1 MRWFRTLLPFLAGAF
16 LLTACRP
23 PAFGPEVKQRVLS
36 GLDRQMEEVAYAPG
50 VDFRTWPSV
59 RAKHQAALDAA
70 PSAQAFEAEAN
81 KALGTF
87 KASHMRLMSP
97 ERSRAYHENAAA
109 AALGF
114 DALLH
119 DGAWMVHRVEPGS
132 PAATGGLQPGDLLLG
147 FPVDR
152 TLASV
157 MEPREVGRKVT
168 LTWRREGVERSATFT
183 MDRVLL
189 REPVTLRWL
198 EGEVAVLRVPSFMP
212 GRYEPNGV
220 AALLADAR
228 RARGLI
234 LDLRGNGGGLIVHT
248 AHLLSQLVPAGTLLF
263 RTLDRDAVA
272 SGKRGRTYVSRP
284 PKIGPLGCPVAVLV
298 SPTNG
303 SGGELVPAV
312 LQELGRAKVLGM
324 KTMGAV
330 LGARTF
336 AVGEKW
342 EVQLPYLD
350 VLPPGGKTLEGRGV
364 VPDVTLTAPQVIR
377 DAEALA
383 SARKALGL

>member
-1 MRWFRTLLPFLAGAF
+1 MRLFRPLLPFLAGAF

-23 PAFGPEVKQRVLS
+23 PAFGPEVKQRVMS
-36 GLDRQMEEVAYAPG
+36 GLDRQVEEVAYAPG

-59 RAKHQAALDAA
+59 RAKHQASLDAA
-70 PSAQAFEAEAN
+70 QSPQAFETEVN
-81 KALGTF
+81 KALGAF
-87 KASHMRLMSP
+87 KASHVRLMSP

-114 DALLH
+114 DALVH
-119 DGAWMVHRVEPGS
+119 EGAWMVHRVEPGS
-132 PAATGGLQPGDLLLG
+132 PAARGGLQPGDLLLG
-147 FPVDR
+147 FSVDR

-168 LTWRREGVERSATFT
+168 LAWRREGVERSATFT
-183 MDRVLL
+183 MGRVLL

-198 EGEVAVLRVPSFMP
+198 EGEIAVLRVPSFMP
-212 GRYEPNGV
+212 GRYEPNAV
-220 AALLADAR
+220 ATLLADAR

-234 LDLRGNGGGLIVHT
+234 LDLRGNGGGLIAHT
-248 AHLLSQLVPAGTLLF
+248 AHFLSQLVPVRTPLF
-263 RTLDRDAVA
+263 RTQDREAVA
-272 SGKRGRTYVSRP
+272 SGRLGKSYIARP
-284 PKIGPLGCPVAVLV
+284 PKIGPLTCPVAVLV

-330 LGARTF
+330 LGARTY
-336 AVGEKW
+336 ALGAKW
-342 EVQLPYLD
+342 EVQLPHLD
-350 VLPPGGKTLEGRGV
+350 VLPPSGKTLEGRGV
-364 VPDVTLTAPQVIR
+364 VPDIALSAPQVVR
-377 DAEALA
+377 DSEALA
-383 SARKALGL
+383 AARKALGL